1 MRLDTL
7 SAPPSSRLRRQN
19 PLLILLATVVA
30 VAITTSLGF
39 WQLRRAALKEAWQA
53 QMSQR
58 AEMAQIEGNSLGRSG
73 DTADNRAGLI
83 HRRVRLQGHWLA
95 HRTVFLDNRQ
105 MNGRVG
111 FYVMTPMQLADSP
124 AVVLVQRGWVPR
136 HFTDRAA
143 LPEIPSGTGEV
154 TIEGRIA
161 PAPSKL
167 YELGAAGQGLIRQNL
182 SLDGMRQE
190 TGLPLLEITVV
201 QTGAPSEGL
210 LREWPQPATGVEK
223 HYGYAFQW
231 FGLSVLITLI
241 YVWFQIVRRYTS
253 FKKSV

>member
-1 MRLDTL
+1 MSLDAL
-7 SAPPSSRLRRQN
+7 VAPPSDRPSRQR
-19 PLLILLATVVA
+19 PLLILLAAVVA

-53 QMSQR
+53 QMTQR
-58 AEMAQIEGNSLGRSG
+58 AEMAQLDGSSLGRPG

-83 HRRVRLQGHWLA
+83 HRRVRLEGHWLA
-95 HRTVFLDNRQ
+95 NRTVYLDNRQ

-111 FYVMTPMQLADSP
+111 FYVMTPLQLTDSST
-124 AVVLVQRGWVPR
+124 VVLVQRGWVPR

-143 LPEIPSGTGEV
+143 LTEVTSEAGLV

-167 YELGAAGQGLIRQNL
+167 YELGAAGHGLIRQNL
-182 SLDGMRQE
+182 DLDTLRQE
-190 TGLPLLEITVV
+190 TNLPLLEITVV